1 MIKKIMIC
9 DFCGKEKTEF
19 ATHHTKTN
27 PKIGGARSID
37 ICSDCEELF
46 IKLCNATPEVRAK
59 AVEILKGETDEE
71 G

>member
-1 MIKKIMIC
+1 MKKQIIIC
-9 DFCGKEKTEF
+9 DICGKETRKTVLYHRLEI
-19 ATHHTKTN
+19 ATAVN
-27 PKIGGARSID
+27 RNID
-37 ICSDCEELF
+37 ICPECEELF